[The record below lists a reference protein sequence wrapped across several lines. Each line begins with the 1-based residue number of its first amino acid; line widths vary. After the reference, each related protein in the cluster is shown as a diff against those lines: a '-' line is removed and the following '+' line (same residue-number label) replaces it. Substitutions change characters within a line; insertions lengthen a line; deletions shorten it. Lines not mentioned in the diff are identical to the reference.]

1 MGHATHLAG
10 SFEPFE
16 QTTVK
21 RNQARTASSLDEKCR
36 KVLDLMVAQLRQ
48 DPMTIG
54 PLAVVQKR
62 SNRSIERALLK
73 LREHGVIQRIGPDKG
88 GCGVFLMRVQ

>member
-1 MGHATHLAG
+1 MRTHPGLLR
-10 SFEPFE
+10 P
-16 QTTVK
+16 
-21 RNQARTASSLDEKCR
+21 LHEKCR

-54 PLAVVQKR
+54 PLAVVLKR

-88 GCGVFLMRVQ
+88 GRWVVLM